1 MRKIIIMLFTVLVFL
16 SGSFAFADPGKNN
29 WDILGELGLP
39 SGGSW
44 TAGNNSASASVDS
57 VKKGN
62 HNNNHSKREID
73 LKALYEEFE
82 KFWYVKNEEDRQDR
96 FEEFLRTKNLDP
108 DDLEGYDEFLE
119 ETFHVYDLESLY
131 DEFERNWDFE
141 DGDDFQDRF
150 EEFLVSKNI
159 DPDDIEDY
167 DDFIDAVY
175 EGDLDWDDFDRIY
188 DDDIDDFADDYLNDY
203 PDDDFYEDYG
213 EYFDEVYYD

>member
-1 MRKIIIMLFTVLVFL
+1 MKKVVVILLFLTFII
-16 SGSFAFADPGKNN
+16 SASSAFASGGGTVN
-29 WDILGELGLP
+29 WDIIGETGALRD
-39 SGGSW
+39 GSW
-44 TAGNNSASASVDS
+44 TPGNVNTVPA
-57 VKKGN
+57 KNN
-62 HNNNHSKREID
+62 HNKREID
-73 LKALYEEFE
+73 LESLYEEFE

-108 DDLEGYDEFLE
+108 DDIEGYDEFLE
-119 ETFHVYDLESLY
+119 ETLHVYDLESLY
-131 DEFERNWDFE
+131 DEFERFWDFE

-159 DPDDIEDY
+159 DPDDLEDY
-167 DDFIDAVY
+167 DEFIDAVY

-203 PDDDFYEDYG
+203 PDDDFYQDYG

>member
-1 MRKIIIMLFTVLVFL
+1 MKKVFVLFLLFIFL
-16 SGSFAFADPGKNN
+16 FSCPCSSAFNTSKQPGLDQNGGGTHAGGPGLGNYKNN
-29 WDILGELGLP
+29 
-39 SGGSW
+39 
-44 TAGNNSASASVDS
+44 TANSRTSAD
-57 VKKGN
+57 KN
-62 HNNNHSKREID
+62 HNKREVD
-73 LKALYEEFE
+73 FDSLYEEFE
-82 KFWYVKNEEDRQDR
+82 KFWYVKNEEDRLDR

-108 DDLEGYDEFLE
+108 DELEGYDAFLE

-131 DEFERNWDFE
+131 DEFERYWDVE

-150 EEFLVSKNI
+150 EEFLASKNI
-159 DPDDIEDY
+159 DPDDLEDY

-188 DDDIDDFADDYLNDY
+188 DDDIDDFADDYLDDY